1 MTPTQEQLPCGNRLD
16 CTGCGACSAA
26 CPHDCLPMV
35 PDSEGFLFPC
45 VDASR
50 CSACGACFRM
60 CPIPGRHVPD
70 LNTKSTPLDILA
82 SWNLKPEVRNQSS
95 SGGVFSA
102 LAALVLEQN
111 GVVIGAAT
119 DEQLTVRHIII
130 EDARDLHRIRGSK
143 YVQSKVSKS
152 IYGGIRSHLR
162 KGRRVLFAGTPC
174 QVAGVRKYIGTNDSN
189 LLACDLIC
197 HGVPSPR
204 VLRAYLEH
212 RGGKKK
218 RPTSIDFR
226 NKNTGWKNSSIRL
239 GFSDDTAEY
248 SKLADDSYFQ
258 AFIRDLGLREAC
270 YRCAFAS
277 LCRAGD
283 VTIGDYWGAQQDNID
298 FDQDDRGTSVVLVNT
313 QTGRKAIEACRSQ
326 LFCAPAALD
335 CVLKGNPMLE
345 HPAARP
351 PLRSSFYRDLAHMPF
366 SKVIRK
372 YRLTRPL
379 WRRIG
384 SLVKHTIIRTTKSL
398 ATWLPRSATARVK
411 GDDAH
416 LRRN

>member
-1 MTPTQEQLPCGNRLD
+1 
-16 CTGCGACSAA
+16 
-26 CPHDCLPMV
+26 
-35 PDSEGFLFPC
+35 
-45 VDASR
+45 
-50 CSACGACFRM
+50 
-60 CPIPGRHVPD
+60 
-70 LNTKSTPLDILA
+70 
-82 SWNLKPEVRNQSS
+82 
-95 SGGVFSA
+95 
-102 LAALVLEQN
+102 
-111 GVVIGAAT
+111 
-119 DEQLTVRHIII
+119 
-130 EDARDLHRIRGSK
+130 
-143 YVQSKVSKS
+143 
-152 IYGGIRSHLR
+152 
-162 KGRRVLFAGTPC
+162 
-174 QVAGVRKYIGTNDSN
+174 
-189 LLACDLIC
+189 
-197 HGVPSPR
+197 
-204 VLRAYLEH
+204 LRAYLEH

-335 CVLKGNPMLE
+335 CVLKGNPTLE
-345 HPAARP
+345 HPARRP
-351 PLRSSFYRDLAHMPF
+351 PHRSSFYWDLAQMPF

-372 YRLTRPL
+372 YRLVRPL

-384 SLVKHTIIRTTKSL
+384 SWIKHAIMK
-398 ATWLPRSATARVK
+398 TAK
-411 GDDAH
+411 A
-416 LRRN
+416 LEA